1 MRLSA
6 LLWALP
12 DLQTLL
18 LCSPKGGNQ
27 SDAGLWVWMGASG
40 PPASPWPGPWTP
52 RCSRMACLGVMG
64 YVSLPPDPGQ
74 TVAASWHAHVHVH
87 TRAFPSARRGCTKE
101 RGAWLPRTIPPSSMA
116 RGDQLV
122 CDTRVFWPPGE
133 PPTLPVLSSI
143 I

>member
-52 RCSRMACLGVMG
+52 RCSRMACLGVTG

-74 TVAASWHAHVHVH
+74 TLWLQAGMHMYTCTLERSRAPDAAAQRSEELGSPE
-87 TRAFPSARRGCTKE
+87 PSRPP
-101 RGAWLPRTIPPSSMA
+101 AWLVGISSFVTSGFSGPLGSLPPFLYFLA
-116 RGDQLV
+116 
-122 CDTRVFWPPGE
+122 
-133 PPTLPVLSSI
+133 
-143 I
+143 